1 MSLAP
6 GTLTAIKRIS
16 TSLHKAGGTSP
27 HVLDAILR
35 HTQGMTL
42 NRSME
47 TGSGATTL
55 LLSHLSRD
63 HTVFAMDDG
72 NGSITNTQKNE
83 HFRADRATFVLG
95 PTQKTLPV
103 HPFAGP
109 LDFALLDGPHGYPFP
124 DLEYY
129 YVYPHLAPGA
139 LLVIDDIQI
148 RSIHNLY
155 EFLCADRMFE
165 KVGVTLTTAFFRRT
179 DAPVFDP
186 LGDGWWDQ
194 GYNKKTLKRYLPG
207 RVLGRLTTLL
217 GR

>member
-6 GTLTAIKRIS
+6 GTLAAIKQVS

-27 HVLDAILR
+27 HVLEAILR
-35 HTQGMTL
+35 HTEGKGL

-47 TGSGATTL
+47 TGCGATTL
-55 LLSHLSRD
+55 LLSHLSRA

-72 NGSITNTQKNE
+72 NGSITNTQKSQN
-83 HFRADRATFVLG
+83 FRPDTVSFVLG
-95 PTQKTLPV
+95 PTQRTLPS
-103 HPFAGP
+103 HQFAGP

-148 RSIHNLY
+148 RTIHNLY
-155 EFLCADRMFE
+155 RFLCADRMFE
-165 KVGVTLTTAFFRRT
+165 KLGVTLTTAFFRRT
-179 DAPVFDP
+179 DAPAFDP
-186 LGDGWWDQ
+186 LGDGWWEQ
-194 GYNKKTLKRYLPG
+194 GYNARTLMRYLPS
-207 RVLGRLTTLL
+207 RVLGRLKTLW
-217 GR
+217 RR